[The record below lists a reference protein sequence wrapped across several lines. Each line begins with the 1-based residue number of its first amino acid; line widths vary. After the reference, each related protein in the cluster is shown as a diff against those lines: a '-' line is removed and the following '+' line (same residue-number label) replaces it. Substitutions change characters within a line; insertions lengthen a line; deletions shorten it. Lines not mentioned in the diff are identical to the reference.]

1 MFDVKKI
8 NALEGGNIER
18 ETKPATL
25 CTFEQ
30 RTVSNWEVVGC
41 GSSGTFKQL
50 GLQLLIWKH
59 SYLHRG

>member
-30 RTVSNWEVVGC
+30 RTVSDWEVVGC

-50 GLQLLIWKH
+50 GLQLLI
-59 SYLHRG
+59 